1 MNRVNSSIKVLTN
14 AQFLSMAGNDNYDV
28 SIIIDPNDVDAIH
41 GLYYIQSNKF
51 KYTFSN
57 VAIAAAVT
65 AYGRMIIDPYKRIK
79 DNKCFYSDTDSVFLQ
94 YPLSEKYV
102 GNELG

>member
-1 MNRVNSSIKVLTN
+1 MTNSQFLALVGNKNYEVSSI
-14 AQFLSMAGNDNYDV
+14 
-28 SIIIDPNDVDAIH
+28 IEPNDIDTIH
-41 GLYYIQSNKF
+41 GLYYIQTNKF

-94 YPLSEKYV
+94 YPLSEKFV
-102 GNELG
+102 GSELG